1 MTLAARLFAFRHSF
15 LLAIYGMTGLFCFCG
30 SAGGGEFNARDF
42 GTKADGVADDT
53 PALERCFEAVT
64 KAGGGVVTIPAG
76 EYFLPGAK
84 PVLLPSHTTVFAYGA
99 RFHLPKQLGD
109 RARLVVFTGQNVS
122 DLRWFGGHFIG
133 HCYDPRRDDNTW
145 EPNANTRM
153 IVVTTSVGGTTDGLT
168 FRDISAQGVAG
179 AVVDV
184 EGAPKPGGE
193 SGVET
198 FATNITVD
206 NCTLLESGKFMW
218 DYGFLWQVT
227 VWPEDYTPQEQA
239 AARQYFRN
247 DLVRGPLRMAAGE
260 DRISF
265 DNTKRVPVS
274 KVRPGQDAQRGY
286 DSVCFFGDVLPTNLI
301 RGRQYFVIES
311 TPTFIRIADKPQG
324 EPIRFQ
330 TAAGPQTRLI
340 HNLSAAHAALFA
352 PQGSGPGKGGVDIT
366 CARNVRITGCK
377 LSALG
382 DTMHVQRCHNVVFAN
397 NQILGSRMGAFFIAE
412 YCKNVTVTGNTV
424 DGTNGSRV
432 MSVERSTEDI
442 TIIGNTFR
450 NGGRGSWINQPKNFV
465 LAGNVFINNTT
476 KCERDPHR
484 GRRTF
489 TTGDYETYA
498 ELYFTTYEPNGRYGN
513 VVVRDNIF
521 ITGPEASHAIQFHG
535 GGDTLSVTG
544 NVFSGQ
550 RRTIEVSAGC
560 SNVVIRDNQGL
571 EKAP

>member
-1 MTLAARLFAFRHSF
+1 MTISASVFRHRLFLTTAM
-15 LLAIYGMTGLFCFCG
+15 LLGLACG
-30 SAGGGEFNARDF
+30 QARGGEFNARNF
-42 GTKADGVADDT
+42 GAKADAVTDDT
-53 PALERCFEAVT
+53 SALQRCFEAVA
-64 KAGGGVVTIPAG
+64 KAGGGVVTIPTG
-76 EYFLPGAK
+76 DYFLPGQK
-84 PVLLPSHTTVFAYGA
+84 PVLLPSRTTVFAYGA
-99 RFHLPKQLGD
+99 RFHLPKTLGD
-109 RARLVVFTGQNVS
+109 RARVVLFTGK
-122 DLRWFGGHFIG
+122 DLTDFRWFGGHFAG
-133 HCYDPRRDDNTW
+133 HCYDPGRDDNTW

-153 IVVTTSVGGTTDGLT
+153 IVATTSRGGKTDGLT
-168 FRDISAQGVAG
+168 FRDISSQGVAG

-184 EGAPKPGGE
+184 EGTPKRGSE
-193 SGVET
+193 SAVET

-227 VWPEDYTPQEQA
+227 VWPEDYTPREHA

-247 DLVRGPLRMAAGE
+247 DLVRGPVRMAAGD
-260 DRISF
+260 DRVFF
-265 DNTKRVPVS
+265 DNAQPMPLS
-274 KVRPGQDAQRGY
+274 KDLEGSDTL
-286 DSVCFFGDVLPTNLI
+286 CFFGDVLPANLV
-301 RGRQYFVIES
+301 RGRQYFVVES
-311 TPTFIRIADKPQG
+311 KPSFIRIAAEPHG
-324 EPIRFQ
+324 APIRFQ

-340 HNLSAAHAALFA
+340 CKLLAAHRGLFA
-352 PQGSGPGKGGVDIT
+352 PHGAGPGKGGVDIT
-366 CARNVRITGCK
+366 CARNVRITGCE

-450 NGGRGSWINQPKNFV
+450 NGGRGSWINQPKNLV
-465 LAGNVFINNTT
+465 LMGNVFINNTT
-476 KCERDPHR
+476 KCEHDPRR

-489 TTGDYETYA
+489 LTGDYETYA

-513 VVVRDNIF
+513 VIVRDNLF
-521 ITGPEASHAIQFHG
+521 VTGPEASHAIRFQS

-544 NVFSGQ
+544 NVFRGE
-550 RRTIEVSAGC
+550 RRHIDVEPGC
-560 SNVVIRDNQGL
+560 TNVILRDNQGL
-571 EKAP
+571 EQNK